1 MGTNLLWKAG
11 SRAPPVNYTLSA
23 ESGAETMAAH
33 PDEREKKKK
42 KHGERGKKGDGFS
55 RVAEMAPREIPPP
68 PSPAGR
74 PRHSAHGLHFH
85 HPMKYT
91 NAIIIANMVAGMH
104 NSSLLAAQPAPT
116 QFSLCVGGELS
127 SI

>member
-33 PDEREKKKK
+33 PDERESER
-42 KHGERGKKGDGFS
+42 GERGKTGDGFS
-55 RVAEMAPREIPPP
+55 HVAEAAQRENSPR
-68 PSPAGR
+68 PAGQ

-104 NSSLLAAQPAPT
+104 NSSLLAAQSAPT